1 MPRICWHMLVGWALI
16 RCIRSALSSSFP
28 LTPVLTDPFFWLVI
42 IPAVTF
48 LGLSKGGFAGVGM
61 ASTPLVAL
69 VLPPLKAAAILLPIL
84 LVQDAISV
92 YVYRRDWSAW
102 NLKVLTPGAVIGVI
116 AAWLLAAHVSEAFVR
131 LAIGAIGIVFSL
143 NTWLS
148 RLPQKVA
155 QPTAA
160 SGVFWGVLSGF
171 TSTFAQ
177 VGAPPFQIHV
187 LPQRL
192 EKMTLVG
199 TTAIFF
205 ASVNLMKVVPYFSLG
220 QFSREGLSLTL
231 LLLPLAI
238 ATNFLGIW
246 LVRRTPTVVFYKVA
260 HILVLVISVVLLAQ
274 GAYALAR

>member
-1 MPRICWHMLVGWALI
+1 MSAACALI
-16 RCIRSALSSSFP
+16 WLTNGIRRPSP
-28 LTPVLTDPFFWLVI
+28 DRRTVLTDPLFWVVI

-92 YVYRRDWSAW
+92 WVYRRKWSAW
-102 NLKVLTPGAVIGVI
+102 NLKVLTPGAVIGVA
-116 AAWLLAAHVSEAFVR
+116 AAWLLAAHVSEAAVR
-131 LAIGAIGIVFSL
+131 LAIGGIGIGFSL
-143 NTWLS
+143 NTWFS
-148 RLPQKVA
+148 RFPEKA
-155 QPTAA
+155 ERPTAA

-177 VGAPPFQIHV
+177 VGAPPFQVHV

-192 EKMTLVG
+192 DKMTLVG

-205 ASVNLMKVVPYFSLG
+205 ATVNLTKVVPYFSLG
-220 QFSREGLSLTL
+220 QFSHEGLNLTIA
-231 LLLPLAI
+231 LLPLAI

-246 LVRRTPTVVFYKVA
+246 LVRRTPTAVFYKVA
-260 HILVLVISVVLLAQ
+260 HVLVFVISLALLAQ
-274 GAYALAR
+274 GAYALI